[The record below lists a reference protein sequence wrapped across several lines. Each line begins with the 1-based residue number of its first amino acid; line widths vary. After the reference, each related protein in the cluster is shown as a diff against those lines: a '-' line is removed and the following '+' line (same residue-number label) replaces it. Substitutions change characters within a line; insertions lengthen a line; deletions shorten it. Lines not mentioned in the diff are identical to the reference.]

1 MRKSKPV
8 KGPHFNAGKL
18 TILRFVGL
26 ILLPVVEKAAEHLT
40 AIDEAWD
47 DQMNFAL
54 AHVMGSS
61 VLTAL
66 LNAPLVVIV
75 GWIAGK
81 KMDLQFELFFCVM
94 LILAI
99 LVVGNFLRDG
109 KSNHLEGFLCVVAYI

>member
-1 MRKSKPV
+1 
-8 KGPHFNAGKL
+8 
-18 TILRFVGL
+18 
-26 ILLPVVEKAAEHLT
+26 
-40 AIDEAWD
+40 
-47 DQMNFAL
+47 MNFAL

-75 GWIAGK
+75 GWIAGRK
-81 KMDLQFELFFCVM
+81 LDLQFELFFSIM

-109 KSNHLEGFLCVVAYI
+109 KSNHLEGFLCVVAYIGIAFGAYYFPDPYHAPAAGGDSGGGH